1 MGHTFPQTQIIPVAK
16 IENRSGFN
24 VHSDPSIQILRTGR
38 FILEDR
44 VATGAAPKSFL
55 RVYDRGAP
63 NRAKRSRWPAY
74 IAKVGNKWY
83 PNESI
88 TEHFLTRLGQAI
100 GLRIADSRLM
110 WVRGQ
115 LRFLSRFFLEQTQ
128 SLVHGAEIFSRHV
141 GDKNFVREVEENNSS
156 RDIFTFQVVEQ
167 AVAESFPDQAEDIMR
182 DFTRLLGFDAL
193 IGNNDRHFYNWGV
206 VTDVTGSLTPRFS
219 PIFDT
224 ARALLWN
231 TPESGLLEAEERK
244 QVGQFITNYVV
255 KCTPKTGWDGRRKI
269 NHFDLIGAI
278 CQERPALGP
287 ILQELGGFDIVEVA
301 ETLMDGEF
309 CNLFSERRRNFV
321 VSCLEKRLEEYRK
334 FVF

>member
-1 MGHTFPQTQIIPVAK
+1 MGRTVSRTRSLAIAGV
-16 IENRSGFN
+16 ENYSEFE
-24 VHSDPSIQILRTGR
+24 VQSDPSIETLRSGR
-38 FILEDR
+38 FRKEKLS
-44 VATGAAPKSFL
+44 VFGAAPKDFI
-55 RVYDRGAP
+55 RVYEHGST
-63 NRAKRSRWPAY
+63 NRANPSRWPAY
-74 IAKVGNKWY
+74 IAKVGHKWY

-88 TEHFLTRLGQAI
+88 TEHFLTRLGQGL

-115 LRFLSRFFLEQTQ
+115 LRFLSRFFLRRQQ

-141 GDKNFVREVEENNSS
+141 GDEEFVREVEENNAS

-167 AVAESFPDQAEDIMR
+167 AVAESFPEQAEDIIR

-193 IGNNDRHFYNWGV
+193 IGNNDRHYYNWGV
-206 VTDVTGSLTPRFS
+206 ITDVTGSITPRFS

-224 ARALLWN
+224 ARALFWN

-287 ILQELGGFDIVEVA
+287 ILQELGGFDIVQTA

-321 VSCLEKRLEEYRK
+321 VSCLEKRLQEYRK
-334 FVF
+334 CVF